1 MYGLE
6 ALSFNV
12 KDGYVG
18 ESRALINC
26 NSALLPYQGRWVSTT
41 ALMLKPCTPLLS
53 QIC

>member
-18 ESRALINC
+18 ESRVLISC
-26 NSALLPYQGRWVSTT
+26 NNALLPYQGRWVSES
-41 ALMLKPCTPLLS
+41 AHA
-53 QIC
+53 